1 LYQKVYGL
9 TECLGIASSGICR
22 DKDEAK
28 VPFASVENEG
38 ELCLAAGKLAPY
50 VEAKVVINLF
60 SFKIE

>member
-1 LYQKVYGL
+1 M

-28 VPFASVENEG
+28 VPFVSLENEG

-50 VEAKVVINLF
+50 VEAKVLY
-60 SFKIE
+60 